1 MHSCTWMNGQSQQ
14 IGPPSQA
21 ATRLTNNIMWNQ
33 QAGTS
38 NTSCQYRTLNKDVR
52 PPQSAHF
59 TVHDGVYSN
68 RKTSNWQTPTI
79 PHQAVSSHQTAG
91 VETNNYYQKVL
102 HGNQQ
107 NSSENT
113 PNGNPLVTNGLQ
125 VATHQDFHQ
134 QPGFINSLSPPNMM
148 KANTIYPQQDMSA
161 HWKQQGVGHG
171 KQSLWMQ
178 DANVSDRQHGG
189 MLKYLLQYVN
199 GELVKPISAYTTT
212 ATTLPHEELVCT
224 SQLVSSTA
232 HNKQTAYNGY
242 DRRNGTQHGFS
253 PSVPPPPYNMA
264 VSQSK
269 RNNSTTNASREQI
282 LQVSST
288 SQKTQQYP
296 VHLNPT
302 HNNAEETIRQKL
314 RLQTIAR
321 IADDLRNSVTAS
333 SDGCPPVYTTSPT
346 LHYRGKQFVSEDR
359 MTESNQNRQPVTLN
373 VSKSYNLNASQ
384 SLPLSSGLSLPKTN
398 LSVISRTQHSVE
410 APQQRSV
417 PNVFNVTATGDGYG
431 EIRQENDNGGKAADA
446 IFPQSNRV
454 LMGNPVG
461 LLTDASQLIKL
472 PENISPQTNKTISS
486 VANNHEK
493 SEFIEMLTSVN
504 GNDSSI
510 HSSPGRTG
518 TRAIAVVQPLS
529 QESYQFSSKHISSDL
544 INQLAD
550 KSVINHSAASIDGT
564 LVSSSESTGHR
575 DISQKQLCADDTG
588 SEQAIN
594 MQVDQHVAPTAQQ
607 SITSEVPIKQSFN
620 KDKNENPTDPKV
632 FELSSVP
639 TISWTIDQ
647 LTKLILD
654 NEKAQLKLSR
664 DLTQLNPSSKLFSM
678 FWGGNIKNLAC
689 KLKGGW
695 YRDLFTDVT
704 RFCRE
709 QVTLDSVILSQIK
722 HSLEKQLQSYH
733 VLKDNDVYSEPPY
746 KSPWLNVNEQL
757 DDIDKEFGF
766 PCSLKHRTHMLE
778 SHSQPD
784 HIWRVNSIPAEIVS
798 EVPNKVLPQTE
809 LEPVYSGEEKQPSSD
824 EFTSTQ
830 APSPKETPSDPYYSF
845 EIQVLPPEEAKV
857 IFEQV
862 QSKMQQSMDTDS
874 QPEIVMCSSVEDEP
888 SEAVDITLNDSK
900 RMKDSV
906 CPIEE
911 VCCISRWMEQICGS
925 NASSLSKCH
934 CKNEQTLKDCTDNTL
949 NKEEMSV
956 EMEDDLCVSMSDSK
970 LLTEGENQVK
980 GEKNSNSQIMT
991 YSQSELC
998 SELNQPMALTENDHK
1013 CHYSDIE
1020 PNNIFQISTNS
1031 SQLSIKLL
1039 SENKVEDLSSSDTEI
1054 HSDPEV
1060 DCIQGQL
1067 SIGSIQSSISV
1078 SCDKEI
1084 ETPPSSESEVG
1095 SHISDVEANCR
1106 PAQLTTDVASESSLE
1121 TEEQTQISEMAALEA
1136 TFSLSGKHETVERKR
1151 KRLRSHDRCFPIF
1164 KKSKTC
1170 KPPVDVDSQ
1179 PSTRREVLVDPTESE
1194 PLASHGRP
1202 VQLVLFG
1209 SASQVKCGLTGS
1221 RKRHISSPGAVSDGM
1236 TRPPEVLSVNLS
1248 PFRRNYSPS
1257 ILMQQHSAKQRIHEK
1272 WRSFSPTST
1281 RCRRK
1286 QKTQKCSF
1294 ASVSGVS
1301 LKRAATFGPNVTEKL
1316 LLSSEM
1322 RIRNWNRNAKHGLSL
1337 KRRRFLSDRLKQGE
1351 KKEKNAITLNQPADQ
1366 ERSNAENKSHA
1377 VMPLQENDVLRF
1389 SVLPNTFNFKDGSN
1403 QRRETNDNVSSKL

>member
-21 ATRLTNNIMWNQ
+21 ATRLTDNTTWNQ

-38 NTSCQYRTLNKDVR
+38 NTSCQYRTLNKDIR

-59 TVHDGVYSN
+59 TAHDGVYSY

-79 PHQAVSSHQTAG
+79 PHQAVSSQQPAG
-91 VETNNYYQKVL
+91 VETNNYYQNLL

-107 NSSENT
+107 NSSVNT

-134 QPGFINSLSPPNMM
+134 QSGFINSSPPNMM

-161 HWKQQGVGHG
+161 HWKQQGLGHG
-171 KQSLWMQ
+171 KQSLWTQ
-178 DANVSDRQHGG
+178 DANVSDRQHCG
-189 MLKYLLQYVN
+189 MLKYLPQYVN
-199 GELVKPISAYTTT
+199 GEFVKPISAYTTT
-212 ATTLPHEELVCT
+212 ATSLPHEELVCT
-224 SQLVSSTA
+224 SKLVSSTA
-232 HNKQTAYNGY
+232 HSKQTAYNRY

-253 PSVPPPPYNMA
+253 PSVPPPCYNMA

-282 LQVSST
+282 LQVSSI
-288 SQKTQQYP
+288 SQKAQQYP
-296 VHLNPT
+296 IHLNPT
-302 HNNAEETIRQKL
+302 HNNAEETIHQKL
-314 RLQTIAR
+314 RHQTIAR

-333 SDGCPPVYTTSPT
+333 SDGCPPVYTSSP
-346 LHYRGKQFVSEDR
+346 YRGKQFVSEDI

-373 VSKSYNLNASQ
+373 ASKSYNLNASQ

-398 LSVISRTQHSVE
+398 HSVISRTQHSTE

-431 EIRQENDNGGKAADA
+431 EIRQANDNGGKAADA

-454 LMGNPVG
+454 LKGNPVG
-461 LLTDASQLIKL
+461 LLRGASQLIKL

-486 VANNHEK
+486 VANNREK
-493 SEFIEMLTSVN
+493 SELIEMLTSVN

-529 QESYQFSSKHISSDL
+529 QESYQVSSKHISSDL

-550 KSVINHSAASIDGT
+550 KSVMNHSAASINGT
-564 LVSSSESTGHR
+564 LVSSSDSTGYR
-575 DISQKQLCADDTG
+575 DVSQKQLCADDTG

-607 SITSEVPIKQSFN
+607 SITSEVPIKQSCN
-620 KDKNENPTDPKV
+620 EDKNENPTDPKV

-639 TISWTIDQ
+639 TIPWTIDQ
-647 LTKLILD
+647 LTKLMRD

-664 DLTQLNPSSKLFSM
+664 DLTLLNSSSKLFSM
-678 FWGGNIKNLAC
+678 FWDGNVKNLAC

-695 YRDLFTDVT
+695 YRDLFTRVAK
-704 RFCRE
+704 FCRE

-733 VLKDNDVYSEPPY
+733 VLKDNEVYLEPPY
-746 KSPWLNVNEQL
+746 KSLWLNVNEQL

-766 PCSLKHRTHMLE
+766 PCSLKHQIHMLE

-784 HIWRVNSIPAEIVS
+784 QIWTVNSIPAEIVS

-809 LEPVYSGEEKQPSSD
+809 LEPVDSGEEKQPSSD

-830 APSPKETPSDPYYSF
+830 GPSPKETPSDPYYSF

-900 RMKDSV
+900 QVKDSV
-906 CPIEE
+906 YPIEE
-911 VCCISRWMEQICGS
+911 VCCISRWMEKICGS
-925 NASSLSKCH
+925 NTPLSKCH
-934 CKNEQTLKDCTDNTL
+934 CKNEQTLKDCTDSTL
-949 NKEEMSV
+949 KKEEMSV

-970 LLTEGENQVK
+970 LLTKGENQVK
-980 GEKNSNSQIMT
+980 GEENSNSQIMT

-998 SELNQPMALTENDHK
+998 NELSQPMALTGNDHK
-1013 CHYSDIE
+1013 CHYSDTE

-1031 SQLSIKLL
+1031 SQLSVKLL
-1039 SENKVEDLSSSDTEI
+1039 SENKDEDLSSSDTEI
-1054 HSDPEV
+1054 QSDPEV

-1067 SIGSIQSSISV
+1067 SIGSMQSSISV

-1095 SHISDVEANCR
+1095 SHISDLEANCR
-1106 PAQLTTDVASESSLE
+1106 PAQLTSTDVASESSLE
-1121 TEEQTQISEMAALEA
+1121 TEEQTQISEMAAPEA

-1151 KRLRSHDRCFPIF
+1151 KRLSSHDRCLSIF

-1170 KPPVDVDSQ
+1170 KSPVDVDSQ

-1194 PLASHGRP
+1194 PLASNSRP

-1209 SASQVKCGLTGS
+1209 SAPQVKCGLIGS
-1221 RKRHISSPGAVSDGM
+1221 RKRHISSPGAMSDGM

-1257 ILMQQHSAKQRIHEK
+1257 IPMQEHSVKQRIHEK

-1286 QKTQKCSF
+1286 QKTQKCNF
-1294 ASVSGVS
+1294 ASVSGVN

-1337 KRRRFLSDRLKQGE
+1337 KSRRFLSDRLKQGE
-1351 KKEKNAITLNQPADQ
+1351 EKTEKNAITLNQPADQ
-1366 ERSNAENKSHA
+1366 EISNAENESHA
-1377 VMPLQENDVLRF
+1377 IMPLQENDVLRF

-1403 QRRETNDNVSSKL
+1403 QRRETNDPVSSKFKY